1 MKKIGVCFLI
11 LGSLIISSCTT
22 PGVVTEESNYSIK
35 QHRVA
40 ITAAFGL
47 VREISANG
55 RTVYSMF
62 HDQNFKTIDSTG
74 KTKDRYY
81 SKATVLGSIRPYRIS
96 VEVIHEKRDPETKS
110 WVAVDVDMELAQKR
124 SDTILE
130 LLNQSR
136 DESGTFDEEAPF

>member
-1 MKKIGVCFLI
+1 MKKFAAVI
-11 LGSLIISSCTT
+11 LASLVFSSCTT
-22 PGVVTEESNYSIK
+22 PGVVIEESNYSIK

-55 RTVYSMF
+55 RTVYSMY
-62 HDQNFKTIDSTG
+62 HDKNFKTIDSTG
-74 KTKDRYY
+74 KIKDRYY
-81 SKATVLGSIRPYRIS
+81 SKATLLGSIRPFRIS
-96 VEVIHEKRDPETKS
+96 VEVIHEKRDPYTKS
-110 WVAVDVDMELAQKR
+110 WVAVEDDIELAQKR
-124 SDTILE
+124 SDVILE